1 MVAPLVRRS
10 ALLALLA
17 LIATGAW
24 FGWRQLQPPPDPSGF
39 TSGNGRLE
47 ATEVDVATRIAGR
60 LATLTPREGDDVQKG
75 AELGRVDADEIAA
88 QLSEAQAGVARAKQ
102 TAAEARAGVAQ
113 AQASRQLAAL
123 TLGRTEQLITRNF
136 LSAAQRDRDR
146 ATLDTADAALLAARQ
161 RVAEAESAVAA
172 AEAVVT
178 RVQHTLADMTL
189 TAPISGRVLYRLA
202 EPGEVLAAGGKALT
216 LLDLDDVFMSI
227 YLPERLAGAVPL
239 GAEARIRLDA
249 GSDWIPAQVSYVAPR
264 AQFTPREV
272 ETRTEREKLM
282 FRVKVRVGAAWLAQH
297 RLDAKPGMPG
307 VAWIRLDPQ
316 AAWPANLPQH

>member
-10 ALLALLA
+10 ALLAALA

-24 FGWRQLQPPPDPSGF
+24 FGWRHLQPPPDPAGF
-39 TSGNGRLE
+39 ASGNGRLE
-47 ATEVDVATRIAGR
+47 ATEVDVATKIAGR
-60 LATLTPREGDDVQKG
+60 LAALAPHEGDDVQKG
-75 AELGRVDADEIAA
+75 AEVGRVDAAELEA
-88 QLSEAQAGVARAKQ
+88 QILEAQAGVARAKQ
-102 TAAEARAGVAQ
+102 TATEARAGVAQ
-113 AQASRQLAAL
+113 AQSSRQLAAV
-123 TLGRTEQLITRNF
+123 TLGRTEQLIARNF

-146 ATLDTADAALLAARQ
+146 SALETANAAVLAARQ
-161 RVAEAESAVAA
+161 RVAEAQSAVAA

-178 RVQHTLADMTL
+178 RLQHTLADMTL
-189 TAPISGRVLYRLA
+189 KAPIAGRVLYRLA

-216 LLDLDDVFMSI
+216 LLDMDDVFMSI

-249 GSDWIPAQVSYVAPR
+249 GSDWIPARVSYVAPR

-282 FRVKVRVGAAWLAQH
+282 FRVKVRVDAAWLAQH
-297 RLDAKPGMPG
+297 RRDAKPGMPG
-307 VAWIRLDPQ
+307 VAWVRLDPQ
-316 AAWPANLPQH
+316 AAWPASLPQH